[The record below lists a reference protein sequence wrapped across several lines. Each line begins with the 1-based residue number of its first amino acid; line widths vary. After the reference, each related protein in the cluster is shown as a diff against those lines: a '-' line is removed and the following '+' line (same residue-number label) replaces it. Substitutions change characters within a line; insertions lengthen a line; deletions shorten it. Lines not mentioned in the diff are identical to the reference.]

1 MDSEHRALMNRTL
14 KLIETTRGEISRLH
28 DDIELA
34 QKTLDR
40 SRRLLSRTKPSV
52 DRAAVSVKVL

>member
-1 MDSEHRALMNRTL
+1 MDSEHRDLMNRTL
-14 KLIETTRGEISRLH
+14 ELIETTRGEISRLH

-52 DRAAVSVKVL
+52 DRVAVSAKVL

>member
-1 MDSEHRALMNRTL
+1 MDSEHRDLMNRTL
-14 KLIETTRGEISRLH
+14 ELIETTRGEISRLH

-40 SRRLLSRTKPSV
+40 SRKLLSRTKPSV
-52 DRAAVSVKVL
+52 DRVAVSAKVL